1 MQTSTQITEINDL
14 GNRIQASDRKLP
26 IVVVTGNLL
35 DHTPLVDLEELAQEV
50 GTLCELMFIS
60 NPDLTRELA
69 ALLPDNAGVFGGA
82 VRIYRADF
90 HEDPAPKRAKLFNLR
105 DVAHA
110 QARMPKIL
118 EEVWAAAHAAGG
130 LIKIEQRAVS
140 AKARVKMFMGD
151 SRVFVELENGKLA
164 TIQQEM
170 VMPDVPLEWAFSI
183 GQELLG
189 VYDDELKIF
198 IPNQVASSSED
209 LAQHFGLN
217 SVTLGLVKD
226 ADRQNATIAV
236 LPNLV
241 FEVPKADITGNP
253 LDVISS
259 YLDIGDVVSVRIYRH
274 PQGKIRLRMN
284 DIDDD
289 ELVLE
294 ALAILPGGEPWLLEG
309 RDVPWQVVDPPT
321 LEIPVIIE
329 ELIEEV
335 AVVTEL
341 PGQLTRPIPGP
352 GIQRAF
358 ISEVSEAVKVK
369 PGDTQSLKVMGET
382 IRRQQ
387 AQNERLVAER
397 VFANAEFSQ
406 EKFRRLE
413 LVREFNKLKL
423 DMAELRKAKR
433 AQQSNKS
440 STFSRRNRFASDSD
454 WLHEELRR
462 AWIGR
467 YTAQERSDSYR
478 LRLEKFSFSAEFCD
492 SVKEPRLDE
501 DEIRKVVRLMV
512 DLVTGRN
519 AAERKHTVHE
529 LFDGLGGAQR
539 SREDGALCWR
549 VHIENGSPQAKRLH
563 YWEKRDGFIEFG
575 WVANH
580 DNDLL

>member
-387 AQNERLVAER
+387 AQNERLIAER
-397 VFANAEFSQ
+397 VFADAEFSQ
-406 EKFRRLE
+406 EKFRRME

-423 DMAELRKAKR
+423 EMAELRKAKR

-440 STFSRRNRFASDSD
+440 STFSRRNRFASDSE

-467 YTAQERSDSYR
+467 YTAQERADSYR
-478 LRLEKFSFSAEFCD
+478 LKPEKFSFSAQFCE
-492 SVKEPRLDE
+492 SVREPHLDE
-501 DEIRKVVRLMV
+501 DDIRKVVRLMV

-529 LFDGLGGAQR
+529 LFDGLGGAQQ

-563 YWEKRDGFIEFG
+563 YWEKRDGVIEFG

-580 DNDLL
+580 DDDL

>member
-1 MQTSTQITEINDL
+1 MQRITHTGEITNLVKQIVLPE
-14 GNRIQASDRKLP
+14 RKIPL
-26 IVVVTGNLL
+26 VVVTGNLL
-35 DHTPLVDLEELAQEV
+35 DHTPLVGLEELTQEV
-50 GTLCELMFIS
+50 GTLCELVYIA
-60 NPDLTRELA
+60 NPELTRELA
-69 ALLPDNAGVFGGA
+69 ALLPENTGVFGGA
-82 VRIYRADF
+82 VRIYRTDF
-90 HEDPAPKRAKLFNLR
+90 HDDPAPKRSKLFNLK
-105 DVAHA
+105 DKAHA

-118 EEVWAAAHAAGG
+118 EEIWAAAHAAGG
-130 LIKIEQRAVS
+130 LKKIEQRALS
-140 AKARVKMFMGD
+140 AKAKVKMFMGD

-170 VMPDVPLEWAFSI
+170 VMPDVPQEWAFSI

-198 IPNQVASSSED
+198 IPNQVASSPED

-274 PQGKIRLRMN
+274 PQGKIKLRMN

-289 ELVLE
+289 EVVLP
-294 ALAILPGGEPWLLEG
+294 ALAILPEGEPWLIEG
-309 RDVPWQVVDPPT
+309 RDVPWQTTEPAT
-321 LEIPVIIE
+321 QEIAIIIE
-329 ELIEEV
+329 DFIQEV
-335 AVVTEL
+335 IEL
-341 PGQLTRPIPGP
+341 PAAPATRPIPTP
-352 GIQRAF
+352 GFQKAF
-358 ISEVSEAVKVK
+358 ASEGAAPNKVK

-397 VFANAEFSQ
+397 LFADAEFSQ
-406 EKFRRLE
+406 EKFRRVE

-423 DMAELRKAKR
+423 EMAELRKAKR

-467 YTAQERSDSYR
+467 YTAQERADSYR
-478 LRLEKFSFSAEFCD
+478 LKPEKFSFSAQFCE
-492 SVKEPRLDE
+492 SVREPHLDE
-501 DEIRKVVRLMV
+501 DDIRKVVRLMV

-529 LFDGLGGAQR
+529 LFDGLGGAQQ

-563 YWEKRDGFIEFG
+563 YWEKRDGVIEFG

-580 DNDLL
+580 DDDL